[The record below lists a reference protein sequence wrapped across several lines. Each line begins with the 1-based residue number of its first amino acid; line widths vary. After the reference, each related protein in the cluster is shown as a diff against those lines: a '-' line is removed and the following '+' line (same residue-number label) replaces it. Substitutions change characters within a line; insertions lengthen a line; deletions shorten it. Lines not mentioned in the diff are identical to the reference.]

1 MPLLWDLDGNGVGE
15 AEVEERNLHGIAAH
29 GTHHLSGDPL
39 AGIENLLASGAIY
52 VLGDLYHLSED
63 TIFRD
68 AAKRFVEPLVE
79 SVLDPYHD
87 PAAAAISY
95 YRRTFQDTTFDQ
107 PMRGQLV
114 GMPPIPRHLAL
125 IFPQEVRRRE
135 HWVSV
140 AVQIWHIGANGRTTV
155 RCSQSGNHQQQ
166 P

>member
-52 VLGDLYHLSED
+52 ALGDLYHLSGD

-68 AAKRFVEPLVE
+68 AAKRIVEPLVE

-87 PAAAAISY
+87 PAAEPRSV
-95 YRRTFQDTTFDQ
+95 TTA
-107 PMRGQLV
+107 G
-114 GMPPIPRHLAL
+114 HLKILLLINPFAL
-125 IFPQEVRRRE
+125 
-135 HWVSV
+135 
-140 AVQIWHIGANGRTTV
+140 N
-155 RCSQSGNHQQQ
+155 
-166 P
+166 